1 MRKVEKWNGILHWT
15 NTTPIKNYTCS
26 VEMEIRTLG
35 WKKVEFAYLVIFG
48 RYTKDRTGNRQ
59 KLHQIFSMVF
69 VKLSDV
75 EKKS

>member
-1 MRKVEKWNGILHWT
+1 
-15 NTTPIKNYTCS
+15 

-48 RYTKDRTGNRQ
+48 RYTKYRTGNRQ

-75 EKKS
+75 KKKLKKY